1 MKNNI
6 YLTGFSGTG
15 KTTTGQELCKILNR
29 KFVDLDSAIELR
41 CGKKIPDIFTEDGES
56 YFRILETECLR
67 EISPITS
74 QVISTGG
81 GLPVLKENRRIMFS
95 TGTVVCLQ
103 TTPEIIFERLRAQVR
118 KEGEDSQ
125 RPMLGSAKQFRKI
138 EELIE
143 IRSNVYA
150 ECDMVIDTGNK
161 TQQMVALEIVKG
173 LGL

>member
-29 KFVDLDSAIELR
+29 NFVDLDSVIELR

-67 EISPITS
+67 EISHVTT

-81 GLPVLKENRRIMFS
+81 GLPVLQENRRIMFS

-103 TTPEIIFERLRAQVR
+103 TTPAIIFERLRAQVR

-125 RPMLGSAKQFRKI
+125 RPMLGSEKQFRKI
-138 EELIE
+138 EELVE
-143 IRSNVYA
+143 IRTNVYA

>member
-1 MKNNI
+1 
-6 YLTGFSGTG
+6 
-15 KTTTGQELCKILNR
+15 
-29 KFVDLDSAIELR
+29 
-41 CGKKIPDIFTEDGES
+41 
-56 YFRILETECLR
+56 
-67 EISPITS
+67 
-74 QVISTGG
+74 
-81 GLPVLKENRRIMFS
+81 MFS

-103 TTPEIIFERLRAQVR
+103 TTPEIIFERLRAQMR

>member
-1 MKNNI
+1 M
-6 YLTGFSGTG
+6 
-15 KTTTGQELCKILNR
+15 
-29 KFVDLDSAIELR
+29 
-41 CGKKIPDIFTEDGES
+41 
-56 YFRILETECLR
+56 
-67 EISPITS
+67 
-74 QVISTGG
+74 
-81 GLPVLKENRRIMFS
+81 
-95 TGTVVCLQ
+95 
-103 TTPEIIFERLRAQVR
+103 R